1 MAFDRQRQVLRSHAD
16 AIVRDADQALSATP
30 EGHVDLAGASVY
42 GILDE
47 LLHHARRAFDHLA
60 RRDAVHRSF

>member
-1 MAFDRQRQVLRSHAD
+1 MALDRERQVLGCHAN
-16 AIVRDADQALSATP
+16 AIVRNADQALSATP

-47 LLHHARRAFDHLA
+47 FLHHARRAFDHLA